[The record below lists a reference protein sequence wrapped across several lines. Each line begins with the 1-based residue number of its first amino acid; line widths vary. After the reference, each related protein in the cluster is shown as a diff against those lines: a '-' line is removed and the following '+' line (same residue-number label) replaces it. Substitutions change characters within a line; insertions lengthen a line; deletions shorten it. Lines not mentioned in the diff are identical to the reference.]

1 MNAGKLDALSHIPPT
16 LVIHVQNYSWTGLF
30 PVKHRWNRKEWWQG
44 CFLLCV
50 KYSGIYPCHRSF
62 SVQQNIHWNGTIVQ
76 KEMLVNLHLLRIS
89 NHPKKIVNIFS
100 FLISVNISHR
110 LKTEQWMICV
120 FQSKKFRVGI
130 LTAPSSS
137 LIKEFRARS
146 ADNAENREFIPRELP
161 QACSKQPP
169 SATMYTRNLQEVNVT
184 RFVTKKPIPFSV
196 EYTIIKNCTIY
207 LNYYLNHVYVICIF
221 TWKSLSYTCTTCGKP
236 LFDGIVS
243 KAMTMFHLF
252 CYCPWFGYIWQRNF
266 KPTGNTMNVL
276 SLLHFEEIFFK
287 RPKEV

>member
-1 MNAGKLDALSHIPPT
+1 MQRIGSLFQGNCLKL
-16 LVIHVQNYSWTGLF
+16 VQNN
-30 PVKHRWNRKEWWQG
+30 PH
-44 CFLLCV
+44 
-50 KYSGIYPCHRSF
+50 
-62 SVQQNIHWNGTIVQ
+62 
-76 KEMLVNLHLLRIS
+76 
-89 NHPKKIVNIFS
+89 
-100 FLISVNISHR
+100 
-110 LKTEQWMICV
+110 
-120 FQSKKFRVGI
+120 
-130 LTAPSSS
+130 
-137 LIKEFRARS
+137 
-146 ADNAENREFIPRELP
+146 
-161 QACSKQPP
+161 QPP
-169 SATMYTRNLQEVNVT
+169 CTQRMYKKWMLQDLWQK
-184 RFVTKKPIPFSV
+184 KKPIPFSV
-196 EYTIIKNCTIY
+196 KYTIIKNCTIY